1 VDFGITGYLDEQL
14 MHQIATLFLGFAEHD
29 YDLVLEALLG
39 AGLIDEAIRNSPGFQ
54 VDLKD
59 VSEQFYGR
67 SLKTISVRDVYDQI
81 MVLVLKYHLRLP
93 RNVLLL
99 LKTFVQTEAL
109 GKILGSE
116 ASLLEAAR
124 PYARQL
130 LERGFDSR
138 RFFRNFIQDVRTT
151 GGYLKTVPRLVHD
164 ILEQTARGKQRWELW
179 HGGLEDLNN
188 QFSRGINRLTLG
200 FIISA
205 SLIAAALVLNSGQKI
220 FDVTVNFLG
229 LKAIPLTSLF
239 GLAGYVI
246 ATALGLWLI
255 FSIFRSGKL

>member
-1 VDFGITGYLDEQL
+1 
-14 MHQIATLFLGFAEHD
+14 M
-29 YDLVLEALLG
+29 
-39 AGLIDEAIRNSPGFQ
+39 
-54 VDLKD
+54 
-59 VSEQFYGR
+59 
-67 SLKTISVRDVYDQI
+67 RDVYDQI